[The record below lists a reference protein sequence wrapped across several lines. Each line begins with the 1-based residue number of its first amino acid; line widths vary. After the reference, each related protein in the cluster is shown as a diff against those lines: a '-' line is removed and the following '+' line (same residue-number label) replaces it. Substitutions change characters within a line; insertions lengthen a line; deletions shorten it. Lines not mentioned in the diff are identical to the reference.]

1 MIGTLRL
8 FRLSGG
14 MREQGRGQIVTRVVM
29 IEGVCAEGQVLNPV
43 VQRNVSITSL
53 RQSCDGSRRVKVFDD
68 GKRIRCL
75 AIWGRRSER
84 LVE

>member
-53 RQSCDGSRRVKVFDD
+53 RQSCDGSCEGV
-68 GKRIRCL
+68 
-75 AIWGRRSER
+75 
-84 LVE
+84 